1 MDSIGTLDM
10 EDTAYYQSW
19 VFSWVFF
26 VIIIILSALQY
37 LFFHLY
43 NEKYHPM
50 AAILK
55 ESSCEGTIFI
65 YKFEDE
71 INLTFYV

>member
-1 MDSIGTLDM
+1 MDSIGTLDL
-10 EDTAYYQSW
+10 EDTAYFQSW
-19 VFSWVFF
+19 VFSWAFF
-26 VIIIILSALQY
+26 VIVIVLSALQY

-55 ESSCEGTIFI
+55 ELSSEGTISI
-65 YKFEDE
+65 YEFENE
-71 INLTFYV
+71 INVTFYF